1 MSNDITSQ
9 LQADIKILTGSFNN
23 MFNEALDLENLYFKG
38 SVSADLSGSA
48 GGDAVTSST
57 QLTKDQ
63 IVTILTLCE
72 NVRKFFDNVAV
83 ATADYQTTCQDVSYG
98 VATATFFNNTVE
110 QFGVRGVQFAKDCI
124 SQFNR
129 GRDIENDYN
138 SSEISAMI
146 GSLSTYT
153 QIYGSSM
160 SKDQLTSA
168 VTLTQDWDNFM
179 NNVAPGTADRK
190 VTLGKWSAL

>member
-9 LQADIKILTGSFNN
+9 LQADIKILTGAFNN

-38 SVSADLSGSA
+38 SVSADLAASA
-48 GGDAVTSST
+48 GSDPVTQST

-63 IVTILTLCE
+63 IITILTLCE

-83 ATADYQTTCQDVSYG
+83 STADYMTTCQDVSYG

-138 SSEISAMI
+138 SSELSAVV
-146 GSLSTYT
+146 GSMSTFT
-153 QIYGSSM
+153 TIYGADM
-160 SKDQLTSA
+160 TKDQLTSA
-168 VTLTQDWDNFM
+168 ITLTQDWDNFL
-179 NNVAPGTADRK
+179 NNSAPGTADRK